1 MHTHLHEL
9 LINNQCSYYNCSFKG
24 HNPKGTKFIARL
36 WLGYLRKCK
45 FKHSF
50 PDSLK
55 QLCNCGLD
63 IESTAI
69 NLFHCIAYFTKSLNL
84 LSIIGNIDNNL
95 LDLCNPVLIK
105 ILLFGSNAFDA
116 NANTNVLNATIE
128 YVLSTNKFE
137 EEPFQ

>member
-1 MHTHLHEL
+1 MHIHLREL
-9 LINNQCSYYNCSFKG
+9 LINNQCSYYNCSFKS
-24 HNPKGTKFIARL
+24 HNPKGIKFIARL
-36 WLGYLRKCK
+36 WLGYLRKRK

-50 PDSLK
+50 PDSLN

-63 IESTAI
+63 IESTAQ
-69 NLFHCIAYFTKSLNL
+69 NLFHCIAYFTKSLTL

-95 LDLCNPVLIK
+95 LDLCNPALIK
-105 ILLFGSNAFDA
+105 ILLFGSNSFDA
-116 NANTNVLNATIE
+116 NANTNVLNGTIE